1 MTSLKFLSFF
11 FTCIYFITR
20 SRLFSAPRIF
30 PPAPLCAVCLL
41 MENAVQRFLEKKF
54 FFFSQARRGGGGGGG
69 GVFCRVARCY
79 GTGEK
84 PTGIYKGFY
93 TGWPGTRKYHE
104 LFSRKLLEIPRFFS
118 LFFFSFNS
126 STVKIAGS
134 ILLISTELFVIYSHF
149 FFLIF
154 K

>member
-84 PTGIYKGFY
+84 QGFIRVFIQ
-93 TGWPGTRKYHE
+93 GGLVH
-104 LFSRKLLEIPRFFS
+104 
-118 LFFFSFNS
+118 
-126 STVKIAGS
+126 GS
-134 ILLISTELFVIYSHF
+134 ITSC
-149 FFLIF
+149 FLVNY
-154 K
+154 

>member
-1 MTSLKFLSFF
+1 
-11 FTCIYFITR
+11 
-20 SRLFSAPRIF
+20 
-30 PPAPLCAVCLL
+30 

>member
-20 SRLFSAPRIF
+20 SRLFSVPRIF

-54 FFFSQARRGGGGGGG
+54 FFFSQARREGGGGG